1 MSNNKKRIQKYL
13 NSDSFQVRSECGIS
27 IVRAKLKIIN
37 AELKLQYGRDVIQ
50 STASRLKEYGS
61 VMDKMNRKGLDDD
74 IEIMQ
79 ERINDLV
86 GIRAVC
92 SYTDDLYEIAELLCA
107 QKDVRLLKKK
117 DYIKEPKISGYRSL
131 HLIVEVPICL
141 GEGTQWVKMEVQ
153 LRTAAMDYWAN
164 LDYQLQYKKSKKK
177 AQVIGEELKE
187 YANTIEEMDRKV
199 LELRKRIERL

>member
-1 MSNNKKRIQKYL
+1 MSNNKKKIQKYL
-13 NSDSFQVRSECGIS
+13 NSDTFQVRSECGIS
-27 IVRAKLKIIN
+27 IVKAKLKIIN
-37 AELKLQYGRDVIQ
+37 AELKLQYNRDVIH
-50 STASRLKEYGS
+50 STTSRLKIYGS
-61 VMDKMNRKGLDDD
+61 VMDKMNRKGLEDDVD
-74 IEIMQ
+74 IMLEH
-79 ERINDLV
+79 INDLV

-92 SYTDDLYEIAELLCA
+92 SYTDDLYEVAELLCA
-107 QKDVRLLKKK
+107 QKDVRLLKQK
-117 DYIKEPKISGYRSL
+117 DYIKEPKTSGYRSL

-187 YANTIEEMDRKV
+187 YAKTIEEMDRKV